1 MNKKII
7 MTAAAT
13 LLAVTANAA
22 PITAEQALA
31 RAFSGSAA
39 KSAPLDA
46 SGLSLVHTNVMDNG
60 VASAY
65 IFAKPA
71 GQGFAVLSADDS
83 LTPVLGYSG
92 SGSVDPDNLPPS
104 LVWWLGE
111 YGRKAQWLAEKGV
124 DVSQTRPYAPD
135 WWTAVGPLMTT
146 TWNQDAPYNDNCPVV
161 SGVKAPTGC
170 VATSFAQVMNY
181 FKYPESG
188 RGTIRYSD
196 NGVIRSMSI
205 SKKFE
210 WDNMLD
216 SYTAGRYNDTQ
227 AAAVAY
233 LMQACGYAVEMG
245 YGASAS
251 GAQSFKLVNAMVT
264 YFKYSADAIYREREA
279 YSTSAWTQMV
289 YDNIRNVGPVIYD
302 GRSIDGGHS
311 FVCDG
316 YDGNGYFHFNWGWGG
331 MSDGYFLLDSLS
343 PESQGIG
350 GAEGGFNY
358 SQGAVFNMRKPDG
371 SVSPDYDNMK
381 VMGTVVPSL
390 SGRDITFRASN
401 GNSYAGWGNASWRQ
415 ISCEIGAIFEK
426 ADGTP
431 VSEVAG
437 TWSGLSSGTIS
448 LGVYSYYSTQSV
460 NPVITVPENL
470 ADGKYR
476 VVLAARQS
484 GMMDD
489 DNHYP
494 WQPLVCNWGD
504 ANYCWL
510 TVSGGQLSVQTVD
523 PGRLSFSGVGLGSPL
538 YVNRNTLLDLEV
550 ANDSEMELA
559 VCFYPALYRNNRLQ
573 YRSDYLLVSVDA
585 EASVNKKALVSFVP
599 DQNATSLGAGE
610 YELKLID
617 AATES
622 VIAEYGKFEMS
633 SVAAGFTLSLDDF
646 SVPGASVKDI
656 ELGSR
661 TFKDV
666 YEINDASS
674 FDIKFDYSVTKGY
687 FDSSVRV
694 IMAAYDAA
702 NNRFVS
708 TGEDY
713 YYDTPFIGEGI
724 TKNVVIPMDMSSYNL
739 STVYR
744 VTATYMQN
752 GQNRTLGNMYI
763 SFDTTGV
770 DEVEIGNDDNTAAE
784 YYNLQGVRIAAPFK
798 GQIVLRRIGDK
809 VEKVVF

>member
-1 MNKKII
+1 M
-7 MTAAAT
+7 
-13 LLAVTANAA
+13 
-22 PITAEQALA
+22 
-31 RAFSGSAA
+31 
-39 KSAPLDA
+39 
-46 SGLSLVHTNVMDNG
+46 
-60 VASAY
+60 
-65 IFAKPA
+65 
-71 GQGFAVLSADDS
+71 
-83 LTPVLGYSG
+83 
-92 SGSVDPDNLPPS
+92 
-104 LVWWLGE
+104 
-111 YGRKAQWLAEKGV
+111 
-124 DVSQTRPYAPD
+124 
-135 WWTAVGPLMTT
+135 
-146 TWNQDAPYNDNCPVV
+146 
-161 SGVKAPTGC
+161 
-170 VATSFAQVMNY
+170 
-181 FKYPESG
+181 
-188 RGTIRYSD
+188 
-196 NGVIRSMSI
+196 
-205 SKKFE
+205 
-210 WDNMLD
+210 
-216 SYTAGRYNDTQ
+216 
-227 AAAVAY
+227 
-233 LMQACGYAVEMG
+233 
-245 YGASAS
+245 
-251 GAQSFKLVNAMVT
+251 
-264 YFKYSADAIYREREA
+264 
-279 YSTSAWTQMV
+279 
-289 YDNIRNVGPVIYD
+289 
-302 GRSIDGGHS
+302 
-311 FVCDG
+311 
-316 YDGNGYFHFNWGWGG
+316 
-331 MSDGYFLLDSLS
+331 
-343 PESQGIG
+343 
-350 GAEGGFNY
+350 
-358 SQGAVFNMRKPDG
+358 
-371 SVSPDYDNMK
+371 
-381 VMGTVVPSL
+381 
-390 SGRDITFRASN
+390 
-401 GNSYAGWGNASWRQ
+401 
-415 ISCEIGAIFEK
+415 
-426 ADGTP
+426 
-431 VSEVAG
+431 
-437 TWSGLSSGTIS
+437 IS
-448 LGVYSYYSTQSV
+448 LLSV
-460 NPVITVPENL
+460 KKPVITVPENL

-633 SVAAGFTLSLDDF
+633 SVAAGFTLSLDDL

-713 YYDTPFIGEGI
+713 YYDTPFIGEGV

-744 VTATYMQN
+744 VTATYMQS